1 MNDPRTPGSLVLL
14 VGVIVVALRWII
26 PAVSDVELSSMAN
39 LILSSTGAVLAV
51 IGFMMILR
59 AGRSDVDDQTR
70 DDQRAG

>member
-26 PAVSDVELSSMAN
+26 PAVSDVELSSMTN